1 MFRRSMYVHILF
13 LFPGMFDY
21 VTTYYQ
27 TLETWI
33 GHSATCYHNFNL
45 LPHKLP
51 QALPYVL
58 PSALLY
64 ISLILIW
71 IGLNAMRYH
80 NFNVLQ
86 HALPFIFS

>member
-1 MFRRSMYVHILF
+1 MFRRSMYVDIPF
-13 LFPGMFDY
+13 SFPGMFDY

-45 LPHKLP
+45 LPH
-51 QALPYVL
+51 ALPR
-58 PSALLY
+58 ALLY

-71 IGLNAMRYH
+71 IDLNAMRYH
-80 NFNVLQ
+80 TFNVLK